1 METENLTKLFN
12 ISTDSEDY
20 DIEENYKKLDLLLNT
35 ANEKAELLEKYTLV
49 ATKEKRY
56 LYLLTS
62 IQGFSDISELDR
74 EIISRPNYIGPRQ
87 WLELLD

>member
-1 METENLTKLFN
+1 VETENLTKLFN